1 MARRRSRRS
10 FKRRHSRRGS
20 RNSYKRRSARRSKR
34 FMKRMGRKLKWT
46 EAVSEVSKMPK
57 YSGKPLRKLLKNK
70 KFIREA
76 KRRSM

>member
-1 MARRRSRRS
+1 
-10 FKRRHSRRGS
+10 
-20 RNSYKRRSARRSKR
+20 
-34 FMKRMGRKLKWT
+34 MGRKLKWT